1 MKSTSSF
8 GTYGELFVCNYF
20 INLGLEVFRNISPT
34 GPVDIVVLNTET
46 GKSIL
51 VDVKAAR
58 SGYIR
63 KCDGVLTYPVEIKL
77 REDNVWQI
85 LYFHGEDAVRLP
97 VGFWVAL
104 GMETAE

>member
-8 GTYGELFVCNYF
+8 GAYGELFACNYF
-20 INLGLEVFRNISPT
+20 INLGLEVFRNISPV

-51 VDVKAAR
+51 VDVKATR
-58 SGYIR
+58 SAYV
-63 KCDGVLTYPVEIKL
+63 KADGTQTFPMGPKF

-85 LYFHGEDAVRLP
+85 LYVHGETVVRLP
-97 VGFWVAL
+97 VGFWEAL

>member
-8 GTYGELFVCNYF
+8 GAYGELFACNYF
-20 INLGLEVFRNISPT
+20 INLGLEVFRNISPV

-51 VDVKAAR
+51 VDVKATR
-58 SGYIR
+58 SVYV
-63 KCDGVLTYPVEIKL
+63 KADGTQTFPIGPKL

-85 LYFHGEDAVRLP
+85 LYVHGEAAVRLP
-97 VGFWVAL
+97 VGFWEAL

>member
-1 MKSTSSF
+1 MKSISSF

-77 REDNVWQI
+77 RKDNVWQI
-85 LYFHGEDAVRLP
+85 LYVHREDAVRLP